1 MTTMT
6 AAQPRMKGYPGY
18 RLTADRVPETAR
30 EARQL
35 ARVAL
40 AVWGLNDNVEPA
52 ALVMS
57 ELVANAVRHAH
68 GPKVRLAVH
77 RPAVDRVYLAVTDR
91 APLRL
96 PELRTPDDDD
106 AHGRGLLL
114 IDDLADRWG
123 YDLLGPVR
131 ARSAKRVWA
140 ELKVLP
146 G

>member
-1 MTTMT
+1 MTAMT
-6 AAQPRMKGYPGY
+6 AAQPRMKGHPGY

-40 AVWGLNDNVEPA
+40 SVWGLDGGSGTA

-57 ELVANAVRHAH
+57 ELVANAVRHAC
-68 GPKVRLAVH
+68 GPKVRLAVN
-77 RPAVDRVYLAVTDR
+77 RPALDRVYLAVTDR
-91 APLRL
+91 SPLRL
-96 PELRTPDDDD
+96 PQLRAPDDDE

-131 ARSAKRVWA
+131 ARSAKRVWV
-140 ELKVLP
+140 ELKVLRD
-146 G
+146 